1 MSCKY
6 YLTYHVICTN
16 SSWPV
21 MPYRYYIIDLSC
33 HSKSDDL
40 SYHTETCWPV
50 PPIGRCRWYE
60 GGWWLSVVK
69 VWWGWEC
76 QLPVPW
82 PRDSHHQVQ
91 GWVVTERG
99 EGLAGV
105 TVSAAGPLAQVF
117 TLTRYEGGWW
127 LSVVRVWRGW
137 GSQLPVPWP
146 RDSGSPGTR
155 AGCWLLVNW
164 WNFVNMFHFLSE
176 SFILLISEKCK
187 ITFEN
192 C

>member
-1 MSCKY
+1 MCHATQKIGWPLMSCKY

-40 SYHTETCWPV
+40 SFHTETCWPV

-82 PRDSHHQVQ
+82 PRDSRSPGTRAGNDWAWWGSGWGESVSCRSPGPGIHAHQVRRQ
-91 GWVVTERG
+91 VVTEHG
-99 EGLAGV
+99 EGLVGV
-105 TVSAAGPLAQVF
+105 RVSAAGPLAHVF
-117 TLTRYEGGWW
+117 TLTRYEGG
-127 LSVVRVWRGW
+127 
-137 GSQLPVPWP
+137 
-146 RDSGSPGTR
+146 
-155 AGCWLLVNW
+155 
-164 WNFVNMFHFLSE
+164 
-176 SFILLISEKCK
+176 
-187 ITFEN
+187 
-192 C
+192 

>member
-1 MSCKY
+1 MCHATQKIGWPLMSCKY

-117 TLTRYEGGWW
+117 TLTRYKGG
-127 LSVVRVWRGW
+127 
-137 GSQLPVPWP
+137 
-146 RDSGSPGTR
+146 
-155 AGCWLLVNW
+155 LLVVGKLLELREHVPL
-164 WNFVNMFHFLSE
+164 FVWIFY
-176 SFILLISEKCK
+176 FINKREM
-187 ITFEN
+187 
-192 C
+192 